1 MDFIPP
7 LIPQMV
13 ENYLR
18 QYNDLLPGKIARTKF
33 CQYVCGL
40 ISETKR
46 KNIWS
51 MVAKTVEGNYQG
63 SHHFLADAPWNPDA
77 IAERRLRSLMQ
88 DPRTALKSSG
98 WWIQDDTSQL
108 RKPGGT
114 DGVARQY
121 IGNVGKIADGLVFP
135 TTHYVDDEKHIPVRA
150 ELYWPKA
157 ALERLQKED
166 PDRWNEE
173 KALLSRRKRDKI
185 DIAIEQMNW
194 IARTVPEPKPNRF
207 LVDAWY
213 GNSPRYLR
221 AIKEMGWEYI
231 AAIKGNRTIFAKMLG
246 DSSHPSRRADEVL
259 KLVKADKFEL
269 VSVCRAD
276 GSTESVYAASLEV
289 KVKRMPWEQRLV
301 IQVDDPARRDP
312 EKARLFLAYGQCQ
325 EAVEVVQ
332 AYACRNWVEVF
343 YEEGKDDL
351 GADQAEVRREER
363 LLRHWTLVMV
373 AHTMVQVLR
382 LTRSYDAW
390 TDRPPTRFG
399 EALRCLQD
407 LFRWTFWGEWLSTE
421 KHLNEFVRW
430 FRATRHFAPQNV

>member
-312 EKARLFLAYGQCQ
+312 EQARLFLAYGQCQ
-325 EAVEVVQ
+325 EA
-332 AYACRNWVEVF
+332 
-343 YEEGKDDL
+343 
-351 GADQAEVRREER
+351 AEVRVTGSVSEIS
-363 LLRHWTLVMV
+363 L
-373 AHTMVQVLR
+373 TM
-382 LTRSYDAW
+382 
-390 TDRPPTRFG
+390 
-399 EALRCLQD
+399 
-407 LFRWTFWGEWLSTE
+407 
-421 KHLNEFVRW
+421 
-430 FRATRHFAPQNV
+430 